1 MLNFE
6 TLEELNLSSNWFGI
20 QGLTRFKD
28 QFSNFKRLRVLNLG
42 NLKLAIDETSD
53 KRPLKDVL
61 LAVKDTLEE
70 LHICEN
76 QIKD

>member
-20 QGLTRFKD
+20 PGLTRFKD